1 MQFQM
6 HKIIDHR
13 GILKLKKKKTVLC
26 EKHKTLSAILGH
38 IENPC
43 QTYDFFFKFTFC
55 TCKSSNA
62 IKMHIIFKTNMIRA
76 LFEENTQR

>member
-6 HKIIDHR
+6 HKTIDHR

-26 EKHKTLSAILGH
+26 EKHKTLSAILRH

-43 QTYDFFFKFTFC
+43 QTYDFFSNSRFALVSLQMQEKC
-55 TCKSSNA
+55 T
-62 IKMHIIFKTNMIRA
+62 
-76 LFEENTQR
+76 LFLRQT